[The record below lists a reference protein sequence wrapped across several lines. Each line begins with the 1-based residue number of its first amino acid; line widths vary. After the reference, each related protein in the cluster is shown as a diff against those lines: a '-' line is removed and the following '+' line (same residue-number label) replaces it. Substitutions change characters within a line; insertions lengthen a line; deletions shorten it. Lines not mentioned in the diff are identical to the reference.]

1 MITIQSAEF
10 INRPTEE
17 VFSFISDKEN
27 LPLWASG
34 ILSAKQTS
42 EGPKAVG
49 TTFLIVARAPGQTV
63 ETKYTYT
70 TYEKNKTFAGMGTTK
85 PMVFNDN
92 YQFEP
97 RDNGTYVK
105 MRLEISPR
113 GFLKLLQPVMRLMI
127 GNTIRAELAKAK
139 RVLEARA
146 ETSA

>member
-1 MITIQSAEF
+1 MITVAASEF
-10 INRPTEE
+10 INRPVEE

-49 TTFLIVARAPGQTV
+49 TTFLIVAQAPGQRV
-63 ETKYTYT
+63 ETKYSYT
-70 TYEKNKTFAGMGTTK
+70 TYEKNKAFAGMGVAE
-85 PMVFNDN
+85 PMMVFNDR

-97 RDNGTYVK
+97 RDTGTYVT

-113 GFLKLLQPVMRLMI
+113 GLLKLLQPVMRLMI

-139 RVLEARA
+139 KVLESRA
-146 ETSA
+146 